1 VTRRHLRAAGV
12 LLAPGP
18 KVMAVRGRRQASL
31 ARKGS
36 DRDPGADEPLH
47 AMRPAGLLR
56 LQRTVGNAAT
66 TALLGGHGPLYPGT
80 PPLLVTVQR
89 QPKAQPNPV
98 DQAGRALRDFEA
110 WADDEK
116 KRQNVVDKAAVGG
129 LDPKQA
135 SSVTAAATKIAG
147 YIPTMQAAAAKA
159 DPSVASLQT
168 AVTLAKK
175 AKPLVQSGDQAD
187 RMEGDHFRNQSREA
201 VTQAISLVTKID
213 TGIDVK
219 GLVKNLKAI
228 ETALQN
234 NGSLADVIKYLNT
247 AISELQ
253 KVRTEAVKRAEAA
266 QRIDVLLRA
275 FLTLN
280 NPAFKAAP
288 TAKEIADI
296 KSLLAGGLGEE
307 FAAVFDSAVDYD
319 FFVDFANTWG
329 QQIEAR
335 ERMAKATGRAAP
347 VIPSQVDAQTY
358 FAAVAKKGNA
368 EVFDAYQSFA
378 SAFFVHR
385 GIASVADLRLK
396 VPDLFGA
403 KASITGRRGLV
414 CTGFATMGAEVLV
427 RAGATL
433 DGFSVGIHASDDMVL
448 HDQLEEQGHAI
459 ARMTRGGQAFSVS
472 NQTIELTKNALVGK
486 GAIVWGNQSN
496 PLFVGDGAPMDAAV
510 DKMMAKV
517 AARKQVLTRRK

>member
-1 VTRRHLRAAGV
+1 
-12 LLAPGP
+12 
-18 KVMAVRGRRQASL
+18 
-31 ARKGS
+31 
-36 DRDPGADEPLH
+36 
-47 AMRPAGLLR
+47 MRPAAVLQ
-56 LQRTVGNAAT
+56 LQRTVGNAAA
-66 TALLGGHGPLYPGT
+66 TALITRQELQLSTG
-80 PPLLVTVQR
+80 LVVQR
-89 QPKAQPNPV
+89 QPKSPPNPV

-116 KRQNVVDKAAVGG
+116 KRQNVIDKAAVVG

-135 SSVTAAATKIAG
+135 ASVTAAATKIASL
-147 YIPTMQAAAAKA
+147 IPTLQSAAAKA
-159 DPSVASLQT
+159 DPSVASLQN

-187 RMEGDHFRNQSREA
+187 RLEGQHFRNQSRDA
-201 VTQAISLVTKID
+201 VTQAISQVAKID
-213 TGIDVK
+213 AGIDVK
-219 GLVKNLKAI
+219 GLVKNLRAI

-234 NGSLADVIKYLNT
+234 NGSLTDIIKYLN
-247 AISELQ
+247 ASISELQ
-253 KVRTEAVKRAEAA
+253 KVRTEATKRAESA
-266 QRIDVLLRA
+266 QRIDVVLRA
-275 FLTLN
+275 FLALN

-296 KSLLAGGLGEE
+296 KALLAGGLGDE
-307 FAAVFDSAVDYD
+307 FAAVFGTSADYD
-319 FFVDFANTWG
+319 FFVEFANAWG

-335 ERMAKATGRAAP
+335 EQMTKATGKAAP

-358 FAAVAKKGNA
+358 FAAVAKKGNSD
-368 EVFDAYQSFA
+368 VFDAYRSFA

-385 GIASVADLRLK
+385 GIASVADLKLK

-414 CTGFATMGAEVLV
+414 CTGFANMGAEVLV

-448 HDQLEEQGHAI
+448 NDQLEEQGHAI
-459 ARMTRGGQAFSVS
+459 ARMTRGGTAFCVS

-486 GAIVWGNQSN
+486 GAIVWGDQSK
-496 PLFVGDGAPMDAAV
+496 PLFVGDGATMDAAV

-517 AARKQVLTRRK
+517 AARKQALTKRK